1 MRGVDAMLVGVKS
14 WREKGR
20 QEVYLL
26 WSVEGRP
33 WGTQGSQTNGACMQW
48 PGESFPL
55 TVVACEIISSQFVL
69 LVFHHC

>member
-1 MRGVDAMLVGVKS
+1 MRGGTPLLVGVKS

-20 QEVYLL
+20 QEVYLVAG
-26 WSVEGRP
+26 VEGRP
-33 WGTQGSQTNGACMQW
+33 GGHRGARLMGLVCS
-48 PGESFPL
+48 GLENHFL